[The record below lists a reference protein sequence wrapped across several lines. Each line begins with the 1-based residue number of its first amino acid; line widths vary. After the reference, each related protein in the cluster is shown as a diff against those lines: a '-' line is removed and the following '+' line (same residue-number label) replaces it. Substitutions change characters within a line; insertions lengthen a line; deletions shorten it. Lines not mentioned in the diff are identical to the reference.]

1 MCPRPSAHAAT
12 YNYTTGLLRVQV
24 LVRDEHPL
32 GAACWLLCT
41 PAAST
46 SCSRWMEPPEL
57 YRCVARAE
65 HMLGTSASVRDQPAS
80 VAVRA
85 WECPRAIWKGAGE
98 STLEVCDSI
107 DVLRLYVSEGVRM
120 LTTYAHIARPIFM
133 CDGWTA
139 EGGPSARPRRNAG
152 RGRVRSA
159 RTTQE
164 RQKPVKERRFQS

>member
-1 MCPRPSAHAAT
+1 
-12 YNYTTGLLRVQV
+12 
-24 LVRDEHPL
+24 
-32 GAACWLLCT
+32 
-41 PAAST
+41 
-46 SCSRWMEPPEL
+46 
-57 YRCVARAE
+57 
-65 HMLGTSASVRDQPAS
+65 MLGTSASVRDQPAS

-139 EGGPSARPRRNAG
+139 EGGPSARPRKNEAEC
-152 RGRVRSA
+152 VILARS
-159 RTTQE
+159 
-164 RQKPVKERRFQS
+164 PRFALSRAESWIWVGSGVFLGCGSSV